1 MTGGDQ
7 DITAIPV
14 GVTPAAGQPPSI
26 WYRSVTLGYLS
37 SMQMRLVA
45 GRTFTADDRKGAPL
59 VGIIN
64 EEAARKF
71 WPGENPVGRVLAS
84 GRDADAPR
92 ITIVGVL
99 ASAHHDG
106 ANQPFKTE
114 LFLPFA
120 QFPSRGVTLILQPS
134 RDLASLTSAVRQTL
148 HDVDPL
154 LPVSPLEPL
163 AARAGS
169 AVALPRSTRR
179 SWHSSPPR
187 RCYSPRW
194 ASMASWRTLSRSA
207 SARSAFASRWAR
219 SRREFAAWCS
229 ARAGRL
235 ALVGLVPRHWP
246 ARCWAVS

>member
-1 MTGGDQ
+1 MQRVDLGYRTDGVYLTGVTFGRVRYPDASRAVGSIEDALARLRANPAVRAAEATDLPPMTGGDQ

-26 WYRSVTLGYLS
+26 WYRSVS
-37 SMQMRLVA
+37 ARLFVLDA
-45 GRTFTADDRKGAPL
+45 NAIGCGTHIHRGRPKGCAAR
-59 VGIIN
+59 GIIN
-64 EEAARKF
+64 EEAALKF

-84 GRDADAPR
+84 GRDAKAPR

-148 HDVDPL
+148 HEVDPL
-154 LPVSPLEPL
+154 LPVTPLEPL
-163 AARAGS
+163 AARAGKCS
-169 AVALPRSTRR
+169 RAPT
-179 SWHSSPPR
+179 SP
-187 RCYSPRW
+187 CD
-194 ASMASWRTLSRSA
+194 T
-207 SARSAFASRWAR
+207 
-219 SRREFAAWCS
+219 
-229 ARAGRL
+229 G
-235 ALVGLVPRHWP
+235 
-246 ARCWAVS
+246 

>member
-14 GVTPAAGQPPSI
+14 GATPAAGQPPSI

-37 SMQMRLVA
+37 AMQMRLVA

-64 EEAARKF
+64 EEAAHKF
-71 WPGENPVGRVLAS
+71 WPGENPVGPSAVDGARGS
-84 GRDADAPR
+84 GAQ

-120 QFPSRGVTLILQPS
+120 QFPSRGV
-134 RDLASLTSAVRQTL
+134 SLFS
-148 HDVDPL
+148 
-154 LPVSPLEPL
+154 
-163 AARAGS
+163 
-169 AVALPRSTRR
+169 
-179 SWHSSPPR
+179 
-187 RCYSPRW
+187 
-194 ASMASWRTLSRSA
+194 
-207 SARSAFASRWAR
+207 
-219 SRREFAAWCS
+219 SRRAIL
-229 ARAGRL
+229 RR
-235 ALVGLVPRHWP
+235 
-246 ARCWAVS
+246 